1 MSTVRE
7 ILRTKGNTVWS
18 VSLEDTIYDTLKFM
32 AEKNVGAVLVLDG
45 NTIAGIFSERD
56 FARNAVK
63 SILWPK
69 EIKVNAMMTSVVLFV
84 SPSQTTEECMSLMT
98 DKHVRHLPVVEDDQ
112 LIGLISIGDVVHRII
127 EDDKFSIS
135 QLESY
140 VTG

>member
-32 AEKNVGAVLVLDG
+32 AEKNIGAVLVLDG